1 MASTNTWTPP
11 SSASQQVSN
20 GSVCA
25 KKEKDS
31 TNKFDKSNMLMWC
44 LFALT
49 VHTVA
54 CEHSL
59 AFLQCGKITRSLL
72 VCLFSCIS
80 FGFRHF
86 YKWLFLLLLLS
97 DEGQVIFV
105 LGADYGRRDSSTCSV
120 NRPAN
125 QLRNTHC
132 SRPTTKVAER
142 YGDKYHTCTSFQM
155 RTPIFLFLLHTFKT
169 ECSHNNLHPQL

>member
-11 SSASQQVSN
+11 SSASQQVRDS
-20 GSVCA
+20 SVCDR
-25 KKEKDS
+25 KEKDS
-31 TNKFDKSNMLMWC
+31 RNKFDESNMLMWNV
-44 LFALT
+44 FALT

-59 AFLQCGKITRSLL
+59 AFLQCGKISRSLL
-72 VCLFSCIS
+72 VCLFSFIS

-86 YKWLFLLLLLS
+86 YKLLFLLLLLS

-125 QLRNTHC
+125 QLQNTHC

-142 YGDKYHTCTSFQM
+142 YGDKYHTCSSFQM
-155 RTPIFLFLLHTFKT
+155 RTPILLFLLRTLKT
-169 ECSHNNLHPQL
+169 AFSHSNLHPQL